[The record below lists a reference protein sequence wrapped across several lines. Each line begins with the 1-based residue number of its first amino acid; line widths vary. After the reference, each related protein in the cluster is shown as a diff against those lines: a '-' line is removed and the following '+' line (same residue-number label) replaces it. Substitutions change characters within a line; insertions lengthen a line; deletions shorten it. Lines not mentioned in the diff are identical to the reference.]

1 MHWID
6 EVLTSP
12 KCSRPQL
19 TPLAQGNKDV
29 SFDIETAIKACRS
42 SGYYPQALHLAH
54 THRKPD
60 WYLLIQI
67 EDVQNHADAIA
78 YLATLPF
85 TEVHTALLRAAHA
98 APDQIR

>member
-1 MHWID
+1 
-6 EVLTSP
+6 
-12 KCSRPQL
+12 
-19 TPLAQGNKDV
+19 V

-54 THRKPD
+54 AHRKPD

-85 TEVHTALLRAAHA
+85 NEVLLRATHA
-98 APDQIR
+98 APHQIATAG